1 MRQTEFARRCDR
13 TSHRRYPEKQIA
25 TDCCDSGNSSLR
37 IGTDRG
43 ERPCRIHCPL
53 SFVWPSVAKPA
64 LRGRVAA
71 ETVGRLTFAKQPRE
85 FHDRCNYRRRQVF
98 DEVVTPH
105 GDVHWGN
112 EMRTDS
118 STPQLFVATSP
129 IRDERQWSTDANHG
143 LVMSGDSVNASTFA
157 TETHL
162 SRSARPRFEWEL
174 DERARHALSE
184 LKRCLG
190 MLLAYADLLRAFGEP
205 IGNLPSVL
213 MTAIHAVSRV
223 DRDLNCIELLA
234 RVFEREVQQNIAIW
248 TQPRTLR

>member
-1 MRQTEFARRCDR
+1 M
-13 TSHRRYPEKQIA
+13 
-25 TDCCDSGNSSLR
+25 
-37 IGTDRG
+37 
-43 ERPCRIHCPL
+43 
-53 SFVWPSVAKPA
+53 
-64 LRGRVAA
+64 RGRVAA
-71 ETVGRLTFAKQPRE
+71 ETVGMLTFAKHPFGFRVG
-85 FHDRCNYRRRQVF
+85 CNYRRRRVF
-98 DEVVTPH
+98 DEVATPQ

-112 EMRTDS
+112 EMQKES

-143 LVMSGDSVNASTFA
+143 LAMSGDSVNASTFA
-157 TETHL
+157 TEAHL
-162 SRSARPRFEWEL
+162 SPSARPRFEREL

-190 MLLAYADLLRAFGEP
+190 VLLAYADLLRAFGEP

-223 DRDLNCIELLA
+223 ERDLNCIELLA